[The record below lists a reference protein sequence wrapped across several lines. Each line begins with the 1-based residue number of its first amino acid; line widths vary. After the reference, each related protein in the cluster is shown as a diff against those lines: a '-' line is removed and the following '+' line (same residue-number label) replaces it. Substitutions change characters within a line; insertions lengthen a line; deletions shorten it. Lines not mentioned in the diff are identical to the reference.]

1 VVPQEQAEALTAAG
15 QVRIAV
21 AAPPGAHI
29 RRAGEDVRAGDE
41 VLEAGARLGPGQ
53 IGMLAALG
61 RTLAAVHRRP
71 RVALLSSGDELVEPD
86 GDVSGGRIVSSNAYA
101 LAAQCREAGA
111 LPINLGIARDHPEA
125 LAALLRA
132 GLEADVLV
140 STAGVSVG
148 DHDHV
153 RPVLEAL
160 GCRLVFWGVRVKP
173 GYPIAF
179 GIFDGAPGETGAAA
193 PGAAHS
199 GVSADAGA
207 GRRGPLVFALPGN
220 PVSAMVSFEQLV
232 RPVLLRMGGHRNLSR
247 PVLRAELGETL
258 RKSAGRLHY
267 VRVRLSREGGR
278 ILARSTGNQS
288 SGALHSMTL
297 ADGLLIFPEAATEL
311 PKGSKARVQ
320 LLDPGILCEP
330 A

>member
-1 VVPQEQAEALTAAG
+1 
-15 QVRIAV
+15 
-21 AAPPGAHI
+21 
-29 RRAGEDVRAGDE
+29 
-41 VLEAGARLGPGQ
+41 
-53 IGMLAALG
+53 
-61 RTLAAVHRRP
+61 
-71 RVALLSSGDELVEPD
+71 
-86 GDVSGGRIVSSNAYA
+86 
-101 LAAQCREAGA
+101 
-111 LPINLGIARDHPEA
+111 
-125 LAALLRA
+125 
-132 GLEADVLV
+132 
-140 STAGVSVG
+140 
-148 DHDHV
+148 
-153 RPVLEAL
+153 
-160 GCRLVFWGVRVKP
+160 
-173 GYPIAF
+173 
-179 GIFDGAPGETGAAA
+179 
-193 PGAAHS
+193 
-199 GVSADAGA
+199 
-207 GRRGPLVFALPGN
+207 VFALPGN